1 MPPAM
6 TADQDE
12 PGDSPRMIRIP
23 DPVSVRELADA
34 MNVKFYEV
42 IRDLMAIEVF
52 ATPESKLD
60 FATASR
66 VCSQHDIVARPTI

>member
-1 MPPAM
+1 MSPPV

-12 PGDSPRMIRIP
+12 PGGPPRIIRIP
-23 DPVSVRELADA
+23 DPVGVRQLASA
-34 MNVKFYEV
+34 MNVKCYEV
-42 IRDLMAIEVF
+42 IRDLMAFEVC

-66 VCSQHDIVARPTI
+66 VCAQHDIVARPTI